1 MAPSVIV
8 FADNIVGSRCIRWL
22 ISHFLDDISLVVSTS
37 ENDIYNFALS
47 NDIPAYVYT
56 SEPDLISY
64 ISSCGYSF
72 DLGLL
77 LWWPNIIHEPVISL
91 PRRGFVNTHPS
102 FLPYNRG
109 KHPNFWSLVT
119 NTPAG
124 VTLHQV
130 DQGID
135 SGRILA
141 QKIIPTSWVD
151 DGETLYQKSLIAM
164 FDLFVEFYPIL
175 RTEVFDSY
183 IQPQGVGSYHKDCFQ
198 K

>member
-1 MAPSVIV
+1 MNLLSVY
-8 FADNIVGSRCIRWL
+8 
-22 ISHFLDDISLVVSTS
+22 LVV
-37 ENDIYNFALS
+37 DLS
-47 NDIPAYVYT
+47 I
-56 SEPDLISY
+56 
-64 ISSCGYSF
+64 
-72 DLGLL
+72 
-77 LWWPNIIHEPVISL
+77 
-91 PRRGFVNTHPS
+91 RPS
-102 FLPYNRG
+102 FLAYNRG

-183 IQPQGVGSYHKDCFQ
+183 IQPQGVGSYHKASDIDTASQLVLDSSTTVRDLLNRLRARTFSGHPSCTFTDDGIDYEVTIRI
-198 K
+198 KRK